1 MSVAGVV
8 TDSDNGLALGF
19 DDFPTQPMDGRA
31 KGEGSSRLAWRTS
44 TFASRIE
51 GFLRVSRG
59 GGWRLKRSEL
69 VQDGTPEELRERQ
82 GGFRTLWRMQAK
94 VQTH

>member
-44 TFASRIE
+44 TFASRLE
-51 GFLRVSRG
+51 GFLQVSRG
-59 GGWRLKRSEL
+59 RGWRLEGGEI
-69 VQDGTPEELRERQ
+69 VQNGTPEELRVGQ
-82 GGFRTLWRMQAK
+82 GVFRTRWRM
-94 VQTH
+94 